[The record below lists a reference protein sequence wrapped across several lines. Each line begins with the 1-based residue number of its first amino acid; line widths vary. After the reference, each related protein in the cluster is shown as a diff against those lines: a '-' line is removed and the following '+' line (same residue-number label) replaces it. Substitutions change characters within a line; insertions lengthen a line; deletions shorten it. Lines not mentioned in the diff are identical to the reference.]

1 METLDDERR
10 QVMSDMRRKRSE
22 ARRLEAELG
31 RATGDRGKVGLGA
44 NDAVEFV
51 CGRAV
56 VGLLEGSLLSAATY
70 VDTGVAVLETAAVD
84 EVEAHRVGDDLDVER
99 AFVRE
104 RGLVG
109 GLRME
114 VRRELRRANKS
125 RNAR

>member
-44 NDAVEFV
+44 NDAVELV
-51 CGRAV
+51 RGGAV
-56 VGLLEGSLLSAATY
+56 VGLLEGSLLSTTTY
-70 VDTGVAVLETAAVD
+70 VDTSVAVLETATVD
-84 EVEAHRVGDDLDVER
+84 EVEAHRVGDDLDVEC

-109 GLRME
+109 GLRGWT
-114 VRRELRRANKS
+114 LKS
-125 RNAR
+125 S